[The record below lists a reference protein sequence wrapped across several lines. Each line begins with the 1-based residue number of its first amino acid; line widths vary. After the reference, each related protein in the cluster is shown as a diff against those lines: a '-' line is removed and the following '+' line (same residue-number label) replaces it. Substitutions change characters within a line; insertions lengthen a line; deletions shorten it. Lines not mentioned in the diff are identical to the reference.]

1 MKSALECLE
10 RPTKV
15 FSTSR
20 PLCRLAAG
28 AGARI
33 CDVCDLQG
41 AWTADRLRLDWTQMN
56 GGPRLLIE
64 VCTGARGRDPQHAA
78 SFPKRKLLS
87 PIALALLGAFSAE
100 ALGAE
105 VSATSTA
112 PTNQLTLEAVV
123 SEVRSNNPALRAARA
138 NWEAMKQR
146 IPQARAWE
154 DLRAGVDVERAGTT
168 RFDTFTDNEWMA
180 AQELPLSGKNR
191 KRGQAA
197 VAEAAAAFEEFRRR
211 ELELTARSSA
221 SYYRLAN
228 AYGQLEVNR
237 RHEALLQQFLEIT
250 RAKYEVGKQSQ
261 ADVLVADT
269 DLGKLL
275 EVRFDLER
283 QVSDEESRLNVL
295 MNRPPQARIGRPI
308 GLAFFPVEL
317 SLERAQSLALA
328 HRPELLAAQRNVEA
342 ASARVELA
350 KRQWIPD
357 PEVRVEARQFNG
369 RGGGIQ
375 EYDTGLFF
383 KVPWLNLKKYK
394 AAVDEA
400 RSLKQN
406 AEYDLEALQKQT
418 LGLVRDQLNKI
429 ATLHHHAELFRDRL
443 VPVAQQAVTANRAA
457 YETDK
462 TSFLDLIATQ
472 RTALELESMY
482 WNHLTDYRIA
492 VAELEALI
500 GTDPQNRTRTPS
512 P

>member
-1 MKSALECLE
+1 M
-10 RPTKV
+10 
-15 FSTSR
+15 
-20 PLCRLAAG
+20 
-28 AGARI
+28 
-33 CDVCDLQG
+33 
-41 AWTADRLRLDWTQMN
+41 
-56 GGPRLLIE
+56 
-64 VCTGARGRDPQHAA
+64 
-78 SFPKRKLLS
+78 
-87 PIALALLGAFSAE
+87 
-100 ALGAE
+100 
-105 VSATSTA
+105 
-112 PTNQLTLEAVV
+112 
-123 SEVRSNNPALRAARA
+123 
-138 NWEAMKQR
+138 
-146 IPQARAWE
+146 
-154 DLRAGVDVERAGTT
+154 
-168 RFDTFTDNEWMA
+168 
-180 AQELPLSGKNR
+180 
-191 KRGQAA
+191 
-197 VAEAAAAFEEFRRR
+197 
-211 ELELTARSSA
+211 
-221 SYYRLAN
+221 
-228 AYGQLEVNR
+228 
-237 RHEALLQQFLEIT
+237 
-250 RAKYEVGKQSQ
+250 
-261 ADVLVADT
+261 
-269 DLGKLL
+269 
-275 EVRFDLER
+275 
-283 QVSDEESRLNVL
+283 
-295 MNRPPQARIGRPI
+295 
-308 GLAFFPVEL
+308 EL